1 MLKKKPTLSSQ
12 TRWGKLFNLMKMNK
26 HMIPKN
32 DANICT
38 LSEKTKFQM
47 LIGVNKKNP
56 PCLQKARWITLNVL
70 THFK

>member
-1 MLKKKPTLSSQ
+1 MMLNKKPTLSSQ

-38 LSEKTKFQM
+38 LSEKTKSQM
-47 LIGVNKKNP
+47 LIGVNKKIH
-56 PCLQKARWITLNVL
+56 LA
-70 THFK
+70 FKKQDG